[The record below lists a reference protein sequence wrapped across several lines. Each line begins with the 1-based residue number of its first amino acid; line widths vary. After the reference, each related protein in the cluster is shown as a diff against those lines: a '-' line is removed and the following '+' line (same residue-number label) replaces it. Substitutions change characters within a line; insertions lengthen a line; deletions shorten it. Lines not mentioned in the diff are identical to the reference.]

1 MSVQQQLIYRD
12 QFVEGFERRLSVLRQ
27 CVTTDTESRG
37 GGVYFLVATSNG
49 RSAVTRGSNGLIPS
63 SDDLQTQVLI
73 SFAEA
78 HDLQKR
84 TGFDIF
90 RAQSNQLA
98 IMQMNGMAVINRKID
113 DDIIAAIS
121 TGTVTLGA
129 IGAMT
134 KAVANTIAT
143 KLRNAHVGE
152 SDTGNIYAAIS
163 PATWAYLT
171 DITSFANSL
180 YSTTGGK
187 TQDGLPTMTQMS
199 YWMGINWLEHT
210 GLSGVGTT
218 ACTCLAWH
226 KAAVGHAIAAGT
238 IDAVIDRNRE
248 QDYSYSR
255 HSVYH
260 GAAKI
265 QNAGI
270 VKFIHDDSAYS

>member
-12 QFVEGFERRLSVLRQ
+12 QFVEGFERRLSVLRST
-27 CVTTDTESRG
+27 VTTDTESRG
-37 GGVYFLVATSNG
+37 GGVYFLIATSNG

-63 SDDLQTQVLI
+63 SDDLQVQTPI
-73 SFAEA
+73 TFAEA

-90 RAQSNQLA
+90 RAQGNQIA

-113 DDIIAAIS
+113 DDIITAIA

-134 KAVANTIAT
+134 KAVANTIST

-152 SDTGNIYAAIS
+152 TDSGNIFAAIS
-163 PATWAYLT
+163 PAAFAYMT

-180 YSTTGGK
+180 YSTTGGH
-187 TQDGLPTMTQMS
+187 TERGVPQMTQMA

-210 GLSGVGTT
+210 GLSGVGTS
-218 ACTCLAWH
+218 ACTCLSWH
-226 KAAVGHAIAAGT
+226 KAAVGHAVASGT

-248 QDYSYSR
+248 QDYSFAR
-255 HSVYH
+255 HTVYH
-260 GAAKI
+260 GVAKL